1 MPPMRVAVCAL
12 TFGALIGS
20 ALPSQAGTVETIRA
34 SVRSNGAEGDGESHY
49 PPTLSGNGRFVAFS
63 SAATNL
69 VANDENGSNDVF
81 VHNRVTGK
89 TTRVSVRSNGNE
101 VVGESSHPSLSST
114 GRFVAFHSSAALV
127 GSDDN
132 GVEDIYVHDR
142 ETGRT
147 TRVSVRSNGSQVD
160 GASFEP
166 SISGN
171 GRYVAFVS
179 QALDLVPEDNADFTD
194 VFVHDRE
201 TGKVRRVS
209 VSSSGAQ
216 ADEESF
222 DAVISSNGRFVAF
235 QSWATNLA
243 GNDTLGYND
252 VFVHNRKTKKTI
264 RASVN
269 TNGQKAQGDSTHAT
283 LSGNG
288 RYVAFESFATNLV
301 ANDENSS
308 EDIFLRDLVAK
319 KTKRISVRSNGDE
332 AEGSSEAPEFSD
344 NGRYVTFES
353 GAANLVSGDGEAV
366 DIFLRN
372 LETKKTK
379 RVSAAMDGSEPNNN
393 SYEPSISSDG
403 RRVAFYSDASDL
415 VPDDT
420 LGFGDIFIRGPLD

>member
-34 SVRSNGAEGDGESHY
+34 SVSSNGDEGDGESHY
-49 PPTLSGNGRFVAFS
+49 PPTLAGNGRFVAFS

-69 VANDENGSNDVF
+69 VADDENGSNDVF

-101 VVGESSHPSLSST
+101 AVGESSHPSLSST

-142 ETGRT
+142 E
-147 TRVSVRSNGSQVD
+147 VD

-166 SISGN
+166 SISGS

-235 QSWATNLA
+235 QSQATNLA
-243 GNDTLGYND
+243 GNDALGYND

-269 TNGQKAQGDSTHAT
+269 TNGEKALGDSTHAT

-308 EDIFLRDLVAK
+308 EDIFLRDLEAK

-403 RRVAFYSDASDL
+403 RWVAFYSDASDL

-420 LGFGDIFIRGPLD
+420 LGFGDIFMRGPLD